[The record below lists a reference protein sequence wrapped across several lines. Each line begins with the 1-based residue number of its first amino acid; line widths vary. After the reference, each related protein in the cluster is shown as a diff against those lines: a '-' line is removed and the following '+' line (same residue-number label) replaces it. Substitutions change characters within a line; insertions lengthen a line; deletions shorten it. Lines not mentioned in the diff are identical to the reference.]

1 MEPVTDM
8 VAHLLGEGAR
18 WVVRFFLAVLV
29 LMIGWFIAKL
39 VSKIV
44 RQILLTADL
53 DQRISRWLGLDSF
66 VDRGEKP
73 KRRLAG
79 VIENV
84 VYYILLIIVLIFSLE
99 VLGETTITVVLRDI
113 LFKIGV
119 AVPDIIKAVLIL
131 AGAWIIALIAKFLV
145 IKAMRKARLGE
156 RLDKVLASEEEIARK
171 EKRDVSES
179 FGNFVFYFIMLFS
192 LLAFFDALKLPAL
205 AAPLTAMFT
214 KVFDFIPRFLAA
226 GIVLVLGYYLARLC
240 ERIATNFALAAGVN
254 RFVEGMRFE
263 TVLKSLNIARVIG
276 TIVFLVIMVPV
287 LAVTF
292 QILDLPVVTGAFGT
306 MMNQVAATIPGI
318 LGAFVL
324 LIVGLVFG
332 RYVGDLVAQILGDV
346 GFDVILSRIG
356 LEKLEA
362 KPEAEDAK
370 PVLTLSSVAGNLVMT
385 VVVLFFVMEGF
396 RMIRLD
402 LIADAIDKLLLFLPN
417 VLIAFL
423 LLGLGFYLARVVQEM
438 AQRSFGEEHTIE
450 ADVVGLVIRYAII
463 VFAFFM
469 AFDQLGV
476 AHSIVV
482 NAFTILL
489 GTVGLGLALAFG
501 LGSKDH
507 ARDYIEKL
515 RKRTGKKSE

>member
-1 MEPVTDM
+1 
-8 VAHLLGEGAR
+8 
-18 WVVRFFLAVLV
+18 
-29 LMIGWFIAKL
+29 
-39 VSKIV
+39 
-44 RQILLTADL
+44 
-53 DQRISRWLGLDSF
+53 
-66 VDRGEKP
+66 
-73 KRRLAG
+73 
-79 VIENV
+79 
-84 VYYILLIIVLIFSLE
+84 
-99 VLGETTITVVLRDI
+99 
-113 LFKIGV
+113 
-119 AVPDIIKAVLIL
+119 
-131 AGAWIIALIAKFLV
+131 
-145 IKAMRKARLGE
+145 
-156 RLDKVLASEEEIARK
+156 
-171 EKRDVSES
+171 
-179 FGNFVFYFIMLFS
+179 
-192 LLAFFDALKLPAL
+192 
-205 AAPLTAMFT
+205 
-214 KVFDFIPRFLAA
+214 
-226 GIVLVLGYYLARLC
+226 
-240 ERIATNFALAAGVN
+240 
-254 RFVEGMRFE
+254 
-263 TVLKSLNIARVIG
+263 
-276 TIVFLVIMVPV
+276 
-287 LAVTF
+287 
-292 QILDLPVVTGAFGT
+292 VVTGAFGT

-324 LIVGLVFG
+324 LIVGLIFG

-362 KPEAEDAK
+362 KPEAEEAK
-370 PVLTLSSVAGNLVMT
+370 PAFTLSSVAGNLVMT

-423 LLGLGFYLARVVQEM
+423 LLGLGFYLARVVQQM

-507 ARDYIEKL
+507 ARDYIDRL
-515 RKRTGKKSE
+515 RNRTAKKSD

>member
-18 WVVRFFLAVLV
+18 LVVRFFLAVIV

-39 VSKIV
+39 ASKIV

-53 DQRISRWLGLDSF
+53 DQRISRWLGLDSLA
-66 VDRGEKP
+66 DRGEKP
-73 KRRLAG
+73 KRRLAT
-79 VIENV
+79 VLENV
-84 VYYILLIIVLIFSLE
+84 VYYILLIIVLILSLE
-99 VLGETTITVVLRDI
+99 VLGETTITMVLQDI
-113 LFKIGV
+113 LNKIAS
-119 AVPDIIKAVLIL
+119 AVPHLFEAILIL
-131 AGAWIIALIAKFLV
+131 AGAWIIALIAKLLV
-145 IKAMRKARLGE
+145 VKAMRKARLGE
-156 RLDKVLASEEEIARK
+156 RLDKVLSTEEEAARK

-192 LLAFFDALKLPAL
+192 LLAVFDALNLKGL
-205 AAPLTAMFT
+205 ADPLDAMFRS
-214 KVFDFIPRFLAA
+214 VFEYVPKFLAA
-226 GIVLVLGYYLARLC
+226 GIVLVLGYFIAKLC
-240 ERIATNFALAAGVN
+240 ERVATNFSLAAGVN

-276 TIVFLVIMVPV
+276 TIVFLVVMVPV

-292 QILDLPVVTGAFGT
+292 QILDLPVITGPFRI
-306 MMNQVAATIPGI
+306 MMEQVAVTIPGI

-324 LIVGLVFG
+324 VIVGLVFG
-332 RYVGDLVAQILGDV
+332 RYVGDLVTQILSDV
-346 GFDVILSRIG
+346 GFDVILTRIG
-356 LEKLEA
+356 LERLEA
-362 KPEAEDAK
+362 KSDSVDGK
-370 PVLTLSSVAGNLVMT
+370 PAFTLSSVAGNLVMA

-396 RMIRLD
+396 RMIKLD
-402 LIADAIDKLLLFLPN
+402 LIADAIDRLILFLPN

-423 LLGLGFYLARVVQEM
+423 LLGLGFYLARVVQQM
-438 AQRSFGEEHTIE
+438 AQRAFGAENTIE

-507 ARDYIEKL
+507 AHDYIDKL
-515 RKRTGKKSE
+515 RKRTGKKNA